1 MKNGKALSTAIWNR
15 HSRLFTGAMLF
26 LAGCLFLVIGIQRE
40 EYKTVEQK
48 SNIIC
53 LECIGIG

>member
-1 MKNGKALSTAIWNR
+1 MKYRRTITATLI
-15 HSRLFTGAMLF
+15 F
-26 LAGCLFLVIGIQRE
+26 LAGCLFLLYGVHRKE
-40 EYKTVEQK
+40 HLTVEQK

>member
-1 MKNGKALSTAIWNR
+1 MNKHLKLIKPQILGCVLILT
-15 HSRLFTGAMLF
+15 
-26 LAGCLFLVIGIQRE
+26 GCLSLAYGVHRNE
-40 EYKTVEQK
+40 HLTVEQK